1 MTAPRIASGH
11 PRALR
16 RGWRAAGALAAGC
29 WLAGAAIAQSD
40 AAQRPQ
46 RAAAASSA
54 PATAATR
61 DVRTAPRRA
70 SPYPQQRVTDK
81 AKKYYAG
88 EWGIDKMKVS
98 YTSSGNLIR
107 FSYRVSDA
115 QLAKPLAS
123 KEDTPML
130 VGVRS
135 RAVLQIPVMDKVGAL
150 RQATAPEVGHEYW
163 MMFSNKGNLVRPGDR
178 VNVIIGQ
185 FHADGLVVE

>member
-1 MTAPRIASGH
+1 MKATMTWTGSTRAFGW
-11 PRALR
+11 ALR
-16 RGWRAAGALAAGC
+16 AATAGAALGCLADV
-29 WLAGAAIAQSD
+29 AIAQS
-40 AAQRPQ
+40 
-46 RAAAASSA
+46 SA
-54 PATAATR
+54 PPAPARSAATVAAPAATR
-61 DVRTAPRRA
+61 DAHVATRRV
-70 SPYPQQRVTDK
+70 PYPQQRVTDK

-115 QLAKPLAS
+115 ELAKPLGS
-123 KEDTPML
+123 KEDMPML

-135 RAVLQIPVMDKVGAL
+135 RAVLQIPVMDKVGPL

-163 MMFSNKGNLVRPGDR
+163 MMFSNKGNLVKPGDR